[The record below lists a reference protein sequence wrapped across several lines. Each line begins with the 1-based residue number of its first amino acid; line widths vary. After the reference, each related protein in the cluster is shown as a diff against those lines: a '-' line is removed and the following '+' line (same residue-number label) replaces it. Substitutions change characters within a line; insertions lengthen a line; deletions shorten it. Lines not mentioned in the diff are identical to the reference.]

1 MSETGTVSKDTAD
14 AACRCPYCAM
24 AALRRTH
31 TGLYHRLN
39 RNYGPFDF
47 YECAN
52 CGSGT
57 TYPLPSA
64 ESLNDLYQTYTH
76 GLPAENR
83 AAMGN
88 DDGEAWHATCVNRIA
103 ALSHLTATS
112 RFSWIEAGAGAG
124 EMARRM
130 ASAFPN
136 SSGLAIDRHD
146 RPADLPPSVAW
157 LQIDLNQ
164 PDFHR
169 SIGRKAD
176 VVYAT
181 AVWEH
186 VSRPDSFAHSM
197 VELLNAGGLLYLVCP
212 NYSSLARK
220 VLDTKWPY
228 FNPGEHLS
236 MPSPPGAAICLRRS
250 FDTAKVTA
258 ACLAARP
265 ILLAYSLF
273 YTANRLG
280 LPFARLIPRAL
291 RIPMPAG
298 ALESVAIVASD
309 PNTPR

>member
-1 MSETGTVSKDTAD
+1 MSEIGTVSKDTA
-14 AACRCPYCAM
+14 AAAGRCPFCAM

-39 RNYGPFDF
+39 RNHGPFDF

-57 TYPLPSA
+57 TYPMPSA
-64 ESLNDLYQTYTH
+64 ESLDALYQTFSN

-88 DDGEAWHATCVNRIA
+88 DEGEVWHATCVERIA
-103 ALSHLTATS
+103 ALRHLTAQS
-112 RFSWIEAGAGAG
+112 HFSWIEAGAGAG

-136 SSGLAIDRHD
+136 SSGLAVDRHP
-146 RPADLPPSVAW
+146 RPADLPPGVTW

-164 PDFHR
+164 PDFHKN
-169 SIGRKAD
+169 IGRKAD

-186 VSRPDSFAHSM
+186 VSQPGAFAHSM
-197 VELLNAGGLLYLVCP
+197 VELLNNGGLLYLVCP

-220 VLDTKWPY
+220 VLDTRWPY
-228 FNPGEHLS
+228 FTPGEHLS
-236 MPSPPGAAICLRRS
+236 MPSPRGAEICLRRS
-250 FDTAKVTA
+250 FDAAKVTPA
-258 ACLAARP
+258 LIAARP
-265 ILLAYSLF
+265 MLLTYSLF

-280 LPFARLIPRAL
+280 LPFARLIPRGL

-298 ALESVAIVASD
+298 ALESVAIAASD
-309 PNTPR
+309 PNTH